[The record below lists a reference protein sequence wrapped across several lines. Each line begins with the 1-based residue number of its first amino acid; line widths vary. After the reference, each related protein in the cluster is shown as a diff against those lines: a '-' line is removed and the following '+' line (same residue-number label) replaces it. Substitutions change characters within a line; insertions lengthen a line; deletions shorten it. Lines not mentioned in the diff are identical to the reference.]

1 MATVESTNRTAQQS
15 PQKTAATRQE
25 WVYQQLREAI
35 LSGHFVPGRSVTLR
49 GVAADLE
56 VSPMP
61 VREALRRLV
70 AENALEALD
79 NRRMRVPR
87 MSQNRLDELCRA
99 RIALETTAA
108 ERALPAIDAARLDR
122 LRKLDAEID
131 AAVRANR
138 VETYLIKH
146 RAFHFTIYDALPS
159 QVLLPLIESVW
170 LQLGPF
176 MRMVL
181 NHLDSYE
188 VDRHAEILD
197 AIARGDSRGLSFAVE
212 ADIREG
218 MGGLREE
225 DWRHL
230 YEQPGN
236 G

>member
-1 MATVESTNRTAQQS
+1 MPRVESVEAEPRDREATG
-15 PQKTAATRQE
+15 TRQE
-25 WVYQQLREAI
+25 WVYQELREAL
-35 LSGHFVPGRSVTLR
+35 LSGRFMPGLSVTLR
-49 GVAADLE
+49 GLAGDLG

-79 NRRMRVPR
+79 NRRLRVPR

-108 ERALPAIDAARLDR
+108 ERALPAIDAKRLERLRGLDR
-122 LRKLDAEID
+122 EVD
-131 AAVRANR
+131 AAVRVGDA
-138 VETYLIKH
+138 ETYLVKH
-146 RAFHFTIYDALPS
+146 RAFHFTIYGALPS

-188 VDRHAEILD
+188 VDRHVEILD
-197 AIARGDSRGLSFAVE
+197 AIACGDSRGLNFAVE

-218 MGGLREE
+218 MSGLREE

-230 YEQPGN
+230 YDQADAQ
-236 G
+236 